1 MRAVIDTNVLIAG
14 LLWRGAPHALL
25 AQVRRSALYLVSSP
39 ALLAELAEVLD
50 RPKFQS
56 ILSRA
61 RTTSAQLLAEL
72 RQLVEAVEPVPLDQ
86 PVCRDPDDDEVLA
99 VAVTARVELIVSGDQ
114 DLLVLGQFREIPIV
128 NPAEALQRISA

>member
-25 AQVRRSALYLVSSP
+25 AQARRSALYPVSSP

-56 ILSRA
+56 ILSRV

>member
-14 LLWRGAPHALL
+14 LLWRGAPYALL

-114 DLLVLGQFREIPIV
+114 DLLVLGQFRQIPIV

>member
-1 MRAVIDTNVLIAG
+1 M
-14 LLWRGAPHALL
+14 
-25 AQVRRSALYLVSSP
+25 
-39 ALLAELAEVLD
+39 
-50 RPKFQS
+50 
-56 ILSRA
+56 SRA

-114 DLLVLGQFREIPIV
+114 DLLVLGQFQQIPIV

>member
-14 LLWRGAPHALL
+14 LLWRGAPYALL

-50 RPKFQS
+50 RPKFRS
-56 ILSRA
+56 ILNRA
-61 RTTSAQLLAEL
+61 HTTSAQLLAEL

-114 DLLVLGQFREIPIV
+114 DLLVLGQFRQIPIV